1 MANTIWIGISTS
13 RPPCALGGTEEERKA
28 MSPTGLKI
36 DIADFVAVVAL
47 DNPPRNAQSLEMME
61 AITAAFD
68 EMNDRDDVR
77 AVVLTGTGETFSAGV
92 DLKQRVAAT
101 AAPAPGYQWRRA
113 RAAREKSYAVLECK
127 KPVISAINGPC
138 LGAGLGLASMGD
150 ILVASQNAV

>member
-1 MANTIWIGISTS
+1 
-13 RPPCALGGTEEERKA
+13 
-28 MSPTGLKI
+28 MSHTYTGLEI

-92 DLKQRVAAT
+92 DLKQRAAAT
-101 AAPAPGYQWRRA
+101 EAPAC
-113 RAAREKSYAVLECK
+113 S
-127 KPVISAINGPC
+127 
-138 LGAGLGLASMGD
+138 
-150 ILVASQNAV
+150 NAESP